1 MEDLVKFIAENGS
14 NKVNVEVNSEDATS
28 DLPKAAA
35 AATES
40 ASGVAE
46 AVKSAASQ
54 AAEAVEAAV
63 GSGEGE
69 DIHDEL

>member
-1 MEDLVKFIAENGS
+1 
-14 NKVNVEVNSEDATS
+14 VNVEITSEDATS

-40 ASGVAE
+40 AAGVAE

-63 GSGEGE
+63 GGGEGE